1 MTITVSAV
9 GSRDRRKGGGVVDG
23 GSGNVVVHCFGCGG
37 WENERCLV
45 TYRRNVRVIGS
56 AS

>member
-1 MTITVSAV
+1 MMITISAV

-37 WENERCLV
+37 WENEHCLV
-45 TYRRNVRVIGS
+45 TY
-56 AS
+56 